1 MKLVPLIIDQNNKGG
16 EFIMSNEKRTMIAAI
31 AEKIDLLKDRISRS
45 NNQDLFGNILT
56 EDIIANPFLMTKLAK
71 PKLVG
76 IWQDLLQIEFKLR
89 KEGI

>member
-1 MKLVPLIIDQNNKGG
+1 
-16 EFIMSNEKRTMIAAI
+16 MSNEKRTMIAAI

-56 EDIIANPFLMTKLAK
+56 SDIIEDPWLMTKLAK

-76 IWQDLLQIEFKLR
+76 IWQDLCQIEYKLK

>member
-1 MKLVPLIIDQNNKGG
+1 
-16 EFIMSNEKRTMIAAI
+16 MSSEKRDMIRSI
-31 AEKIDLLKDRISRS
+31 SERIDELLPRISKS

-56 EDIIANPFLMTKLAK
+56 SDVIEDPFLMTKLTK

-76 IWQDLLQIEFKLR
+76 IWQDLLQVEYKLR

>member
-1 MKLVPLIIDQNNKGG
+1 
-16 EFIMSNEKRTMIAAI
+16 MSGEKRDMIRAI
-31 AEKIDLLKDRISRS
+31 SERINELLPRIRRS

-56 EDIIANPFLMTKLAK
+56 KDIIEDPWLMTKLAK

-76 IWQDLLQIEFKLR
+76 IWQDLLQVDFKLK

>member
-1 MKLVPLIIDQNNKGG
+1 
-16 EFIMSNEKRTMIAAI
+16 MSNEKQTIITAI
-31 AEKIDLLKDRISRS
+31 TKKIDELLPRIIRS

-56 EDIIANPFLMTKLAK
+56 SDVIEDPFLMIKLTK

-76 IWQDLLQIEFKLR
+76 VWQDLCQIEYKLK

>member
-1 MKLVPLIIDQNNKGG
+1 
-16 EFIMSNEKRTMIAAI
+16 MSNEKRTMIAAI
-31 AEKIDLLKDRISRS
+31 AEKIELLKDRISRS

-56 EDIIANPFLMTKLAK
+56 SDVIEDPFLMTKLAK

-76 IWQDLLQIEFKLR
+76 IWQDLLQVDFKLS

>member
-1 MKLVPLIIDQNNKGG
+1 
-16 EFIMSNEKRTMIAAI
+16 MSNEKRTMIAAI

-56 EDIIANPFLMTKLAK
+56 RDIIEDPWLMTKLAK
-71 PKLVG
+71 PKLMGV
-76 IWQDLLQIEFKLR
+76 WQDLLQIEYKLK

>member
-1 MKLVPLIIDQNNKGG
+1 
-16 EFIMSNEKRTMIAAI
+16 MSNEKGTIITAI
-31 AEKIDLLKDRISRS
+31 TKKIDELLPRIIKS

-56 EDIIANPFLMTKLAK
+56 SDVIEDPFLMIKLTK

-76 IWQDLLQIEFKLR
+76 VWQDLCQIEYKLR

>member
-1 MKLVPLIIDQNNKGG
+1 
-16 EFIMSNEKRTMIAAI
+16 MSSEKRDMIRSI
-31 AEKIDLLKDRISRS
+31 SQRIDELLPRIRRS

-56 EDIIANPFLMTKLAK
+56 SDVIEDPFLMTKLTK

-76 IWQDLLQIEFKLR
+76 IWQDLLQVEYKLR

>member
-1 MKLVPLIIDQNNKGG
+1 
-16 EFIMSNEKRTMIAAI
+16 MSLEKREMIAAI

-56 EDIIANPFLMTKLAK
+56 SDVIEDPFLMTKLTK

-76 IWQDLLQIEFKLR
+76 VWQDLLQVDFKLK

>member
-1 MKLVPLIIDQNNKGG
+1 
-16 EFIMSNEKRTMIAAI
+16 MSNEKRTIIAAI
-31 AEKIDLLKDRISRS
+31 TKKIDELLPRIIRS

-56 EDIIANPFLMTKLAK
+56 SDVIEDPFLMIKLTK

-76 IWQDLLQIEFKLR
+76 IWQDLLQVDFKLK

>member
-1 MKLVPLIIDQNNKGG
+1 
-16 EFIMSNEKRTMIAAI
+16 MSNEKRTMIAAI

-56 EDIIANPFLMTKLAK
+56 NDVIEDPFLMLKLTK

-76 IWQDLLQIEFKLR
+76 IWQDLCQIEYKLR
-89 KEGI
+89 KEGMN

>member
-1 MKLVPLIIDQNNKGG
+1 
-16 EFIMSNEKRTMIAAI
+16 MSNEKRTMIAAI

-56 EDIIANPFLMTKLAK
+56 SDVIEDPFLMTKLAK

-76 IWQDLLQIEFKLR
+76 VWQDLCQIEYKLR
-89 KEGI
+89 KEGMN

>member
-1 MKLVPLIIDQNNKGG
+1 
-16 EFIMSNEKRTMIAAI
+16 MSNEKRTMIAAI

-56 EDIIANPFLMTKLAK
+56 KDVIEDPWLMTKLAK

-76 IWQDLLQIEFKLR
+76 VWQDLCQIEYKLR
-89 KEGI
+89 KEGTN